1 MATTPIPNAINT
13 NVPRNSAMSSAR
25 SVGFAFIN
33 RRLGF
38 QKPPSSVTTYGGFAS
53 ARLAFGADGH
63 AEVALHLAV
72 PGIVVGGIQGHPL
85 FVGHGFAPL
94 QKWHRIRPD
103 RMTQLPSAA
112 LDDLA
117 DLFCHQRRRRRILE
131 RCRQH
136 VGKTPL

>member
-33 RRLGF
+33 RRLEF

-53 ARLAFGADGH
+53 ARLAFRADGH

-72 PGIVVGGIQGHPL
+72 PGIVVGGVQGHPL
-85 FVGHGFAPL
+85 FISHGFTPL
-94 QKWHRIRPD
+94 EKWHRVRPD
-103 RMTQLPSAA
+103 WMTQLPGAA

-117 DLFCHQRRRRRILE
+117 YLFCDQRWRRRI
-131 RCRQH
+131 
-136 VGKTPL
+136 